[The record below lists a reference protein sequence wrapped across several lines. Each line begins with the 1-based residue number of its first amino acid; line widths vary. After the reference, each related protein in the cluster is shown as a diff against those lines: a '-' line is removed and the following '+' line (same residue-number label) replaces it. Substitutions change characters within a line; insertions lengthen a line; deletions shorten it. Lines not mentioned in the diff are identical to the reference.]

1 MFRYPAYDRHKSS
14 ISTKSKR
21 SQDRCCNSEQ
31 EPMELSPY
39 GDSANC
45 QSCERSCA
53 RNLHRRGNSRLL
65 GPFVLKLVRFR
76 RRGRRDERHVVFL
89 HGVVDGGEILRED
102 LAPLDELRFE
112 PLVEFDENGEFGGG
126 GRGIGAVGEI
136 LQSAEF
142 PIQLNRIVGEILR

>member
-1 MFRYPAYDRHKSS
+1 MFRYPAYDRHKSF
-14 ISTKSKR
+14 ISPS
-21 SQDRCCNSEQ
+21 NSEQ

-45 QSCERSCA
+45 QGGERGCA

-89 HGVVDGGEILRED
+89 HGVVDGGEMLRQE
-102 LAPLDELRFE
+102 LAALGGMRFE
-112 PLVEFDENGEFGGG
+112 PPFGPSEQGQV
-126 GRGIGAVGEI
+126 R
-136 LQSAEF
+136 
-142 PIQLNRIVGEILR
+142 PR